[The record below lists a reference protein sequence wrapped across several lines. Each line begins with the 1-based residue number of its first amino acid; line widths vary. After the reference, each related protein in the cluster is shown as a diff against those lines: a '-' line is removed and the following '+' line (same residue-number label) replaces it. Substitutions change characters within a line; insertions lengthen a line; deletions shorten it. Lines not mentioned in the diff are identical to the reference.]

1 MKQCFISKG
10 WCVNEIREGDNNANG
25 VEKNEKM
32 KNVVVV
38 IEKFW
43 LGL

>member
-1 MKQCFISKG
+1 MKRCFVSKDCFVKEKRG
-10 WCVNEIREGDNNANG
+10 GVDNANG